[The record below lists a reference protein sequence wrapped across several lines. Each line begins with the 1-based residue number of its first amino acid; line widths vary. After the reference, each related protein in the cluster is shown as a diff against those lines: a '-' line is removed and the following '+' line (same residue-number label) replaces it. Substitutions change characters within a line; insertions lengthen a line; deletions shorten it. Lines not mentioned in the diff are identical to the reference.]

1 MRVIIRDAIP
11 DLALTKPTL
20 KSYHLTVVEE
30 VVGILLK
37 QPMAMLAWLRVR
49 PDVGD

>member
-20 KSYHLTVVEE
+20 KSYPLTVVEE
-30 VVGILLK
+30 VIGVLLK
-37 QPMAMLAWLRVR
+37 QFMGNASVAA
-49 PDVGD
+49 GQA